1 MFLNLDTAL
10 HLFITSMTN
19 VLCCNSNI
27 DILYCMLNQLSLSE
41 IVVLFIAILISMV
54 VHEACHGYVAYWLG
68 DNTALE
74 HGRLTFNP
82 LKSID
87 LLTTIL
93 LPMVLVLFG
102 LMPFFAAK
110 PVPINPRNLKF
121 GNYGSALVGVAGPI
135 SNLLM
140 AVVVGLFL
148 RFLGAGFS
156 PFFQS
161 VFIIFIEVNIGL
173 FIFNMIPF
181 PPLDGSRLLYA
192 FAPEFIQEIM
202 LRIESFG
209 FFSIL
214 IFMLLVLQFIITPI
228 SNIEL
233 GLLKL
238 IIG

>member
-1 MFLNLDTAL
+1 
-10 HLFITSMTN
+10 
-19 VLCCNSNI
+19 
-27 DILYCMLNQLSLSE
+27 MLSQLSLSE
-41 IVVLFIAILISMV
+41 IAVLFIAILISMV

-93 LPMVLVLFG
+93 LPIVLVLFG

-121 GNYGSALVGVAGPI
+121 GNYGSALVGIAGPL

-140 AVVVGLFL
+140 AVVVGIVL
-148 RFLGAGFS
+148 RFFGADLSSFM
-156 PFFQS
+156 QS
-161 VFIIFIEVNIGL
+161 VFIIFVEVNIGL

-192 FAPEFIQEIM
+192 FAPESLQEVM
-202 LRIESFG
+202 LKIESFG

-214 IFMLLVLQFIITPI
+214 IFMLLIFQFIITPI
-228 SNIEL
+228 TNIEL
-233 GLLKL
+233 GILKF

>member
-1 MFLNLDTAL
+1 
-10 HLFITSMTN
+10 
-19 VLCCNSNI
+19 
-27 DILYCMLNQLSLSE
+27 MLSQLSISE
-41 IVVLFIAILISMV
+41 ILVLFIAILISMV

-93 LPMVLVLFG
+93 LPVILVLFG

-121 GNYGSALVGVAGPI
+121 GNYGSALVGLAGPI

-140 AVVVGLFL
+140 AVVVGFIL
-148 RFLGAGFS
+148 RFFGADFS
-156 PFFQS
+156 SFVQS
-161 VFIIFIEVNIGL
+161 VFIIFVEVNIGL

-192 FAPEFIQEIM
+192 FAPEPLQEIM

-214 IFMLLVLQFIITPI
+214 IFMLLIFQFIINPI
-228 SNIEL
+228 TNIEL
-233 GLLKL
+233 GILRF

>member
-1 MFLNLDTAL
+1 
-10 HLFITSMTN
+10 
-19 VLCCNSNI
+19 
-27 DILYCMLNQLSLSE
+27 MLSQLSISE
-41 IVVLFIAILISMV
+41 IIVFFIAILISMV
-54 VHEACHGYVAYWLG
+54 VHEASHGYVAYWLG

-93 LPMVLVLFG
+93 LPVVLVLFG

-121 GNYGSALVGVAGPI
+121 GNYGSALVGLAGPV

-140 AVVVGLFL
+140 AAVAGLIL
-148 RFLGAGFS
+148 RLFGADFS
-156 PFFQS
+156 SFIQS
-161 VFIIFIEVNIGL
+161 VFIIFVEVNIGL

-192 FAPEFIQEIM
+192 FAPEPLQEIM

-214 IFMLLVLQFIITPI
+214 IFMLLIFQFIITPI
-228 SNIEL
+228 TNIEL
-233 GLLKL
+233 GILKFL
-238 IIG
+238 IG

>member
-1 MFLNLDTAL
+1 
-10 HLFITSMTN
+10 
-19 VLCCNSNI
+19 
-27 DILYCMLNQLSLSE
+27 MLSQLSISE
-41 IVVLFIAILISMV
+41 IIIFFIAILISMV

-93 LPMVLVLFG
+93 LPVVLVLFG

-121 GNYGSALVGVAGPI
+121 GNYGSALVGLAGPV

-140 AVVVGLFL
+140 AAVVGTILRLF
-148 RFLGAGFS
+148 GADFS
-156 PFFQS
+156 SFIQS
-161 VFIIFIEVNIGL
+161 VFIIFVEVNIGL

-192 FAPEFIQEIM
+192 FAPEPLQEIM

-214 IFMLLVLQFIITPI
+214 IFMLLIFQFIITPI
-228 SNIEL
+228 TNIEL
-233 GLLKL
+233 GILKFL
-238 IIG
+238 IG

>member
-1 MFLNLDTAL
+1 
-10 HLFITSMTN
+10 
-19 VLCCNSNI
+19 
-27 DILYCMLNQLSLSE
+27 MLSQLSISE
-41 IVVLFIAILISMV
+41 ILVLFIAILISMV

-93 LPMVLVLFG
+93 LPVILVLFG

-121 GNYGSALVGVAGPI
+121 GNYGSALVGLAGPI

-140 AVVVGLFL
+140 AVVVGFIL
-148 RFLGAGFS
+148 RFFGADFS
-156 PFFQS
+156 SFVQS
-161 VFIIFIEVNIGL
+161 VFIIFVEVNIGL

-192 FAPEFIQEIM
+192 FAPEPLQEIM

-214 IFMLLVLQFIITPI
+214 IFMLLIFQFIITPVT
-228 SNIEL
+228 NIEL
-233 GLLKL
+233 SILKF

>member
-1 MFLNLDTAL
+1 
-10 HLFITSMTN
+10 
-19 VLCCNSNI
+19 
-27 DILYCMLNQLSLSE
+27 MLSQLSISE
-41 IVVLFIAILISMV
+41 IIVFFIAILISMV
-54 VHEACHGYVAYWLG
+54 VHEASHGYVAYWLG

-93 LPMVLVLFG
+93 LPVVLVLFG

-121 GNYGSALVGVAGPI
+121 GNYGSALVGLAGPV

-140 AVVVGLFL
+140 AAVVGTILRLF
-148 RFLGAGFS
+148 GADFS
-156 PFFQS
+156 SFIQS
-161 VFIIFIEVNIGL
+161 VFIIFVEVNIGL

-192 FAPEFIQEIM
+192 FAPEPLQEIM

-214 IFMLLVLQFIITPI
+214 IFMLLIFQFIITPI
-228 SNIEL
+228 TNIEL
-233 GLLKL
+233 GILKFL
-238 IIG
+238 IG